1 MQMMKVSELVPHPR
15 NTEFFDDMTGGKWN
29 DFIKSIKTSGVI
41 EPIIVTQDK
50 VVVSGHQRL
59 RACKSLGIKE
69 VAVEM
74 RNYDSEDAVIKDL
87 IETNIRQR
95 GDVGGSD
102 IKLGNR
108 IKELER
114 VYGISHGGDRSKSS
128 NGTFGKPEMTQQELA
143 AQMGIDI
150 NTLKRAKSLASLP
163 IEIQDLVEQGTISP
177 STASRLIAKL
187 TPEEQVRLAEYIS
200 QLPVAEKITEK
211 KAQSY
216 IDIIREKDNQI
227 AGYALKAE
235 QDKQEKERLR
245 TELEEARNAESE
257 TKIIM
262 KEVIPSDYDEMK
274 TERERLLSENK
285 LLQAERDVLS
295 RDYKTKCDEVEK
307 MKNKF
312 SAMREDLARGDIKDE
327 LRQDCIF
334 FCARCDSFLKAV
346 GGYAYIADRIIE
358 LPEMERKSYTNAV
371 RSIMA
376 WAQNILNTMEE
387 MN

>member
-29 DFIKSIKTSGVI
+29 DFIKSVKTSGVI

-74 RNYDSEDAVIKDL
+74 RNYDSDDAVIKDL

-108 IKELER
+108 IRELER
-114 VYGISHGGDRSKSS
+114 IYGISHGGDRSKSS
-128 NGTFGKPEMTQQELA
+128 NGTFDEPEMTQQKLA
-143 AQMGIDI
+143 AQMGIDL
-150 NTLKRAKSLASLP
+150 NTLKRAKKLTDLP
-163 IEIQDLVEQGTISP
+163 QYLQDLVEERRMSA
-177 STASRLIAKL
+177 SVASRLIAKL

-227 AGYALKAE
+227 AGYEMKLKQVE
-235 QDKQEKERLR
+235 QEKKRLR
-245 TELEEARNAESE
+245 SELEEAKNTEQKVQVV
-257 TKIIM
+257 T
-262 KEVIPSDYDEMK
+262 KEVVPDDYEEVK
-274 TERERLLSENK
+274 EERERLRSENK

-295 RDYKTKCDEVEK
+295 RDYKARCDEVEE

-312 SAMREDLARGDIKDE
+312 SAVREDSARENIKDE

-346 GGYAYIADRIIE
+346 GGYAYIADRINE
-358 LPEMERKSYTNAV
+358 LPEIERKSYINAV
-371 RSIMA
+371 KSIMA
-376 WAQNILNTMEE
+376 WAQNILNAMEE

>member
-1 MQMMKVSELVPHPR
+1 MQMMKVGELAPHPR

-114 VYGISHGGDRSKSS
+114 IYGVRNGSAGKVGGSIGTSK
-128 NGTFGKPEMTQQELA
+128 MTDSKLA
-143 AQMGIDI
+143 EQMGIDL
-150 NTLKRAKSLASLP
+150 NTLKRAKALASLP
-163 IEIQDLVEQGTISP
+163 LEILELVDKGTISP
-177 STASRLIAKL
+177 SAASRLIAKL
-187 TPEEQVRLAEYIS
+187 TPEEQEKLAVSLPAVDRLT
-200 QLPVAEKITEK
+200 QKQVQT
-211 KAQSY
+211 Y
-216 IDIIREKDNQI
+216 IDQIQAKDNQI
-227 AGYALKAE
+227 AGYELKAE

-245 TELEEARNAESE
+245 SELKEAKNAEQKVQVV
-257 TKIIM
+257 T
-262 KEVIPSDYDEMK
+262 KEVVPADYEEVK
-274 TERERLLSENK
+274 KERERLRSENK

-295 RDYKTKCDEVEK
+295 RDYKARCDEVTEMKDK
-307 MKNKF
+307 M
-312 SAMREDLARGDIKDE
+312 SAVREDATRENIKDE
-327 LRQDCIF
+327 LQQDCIF

-346 GGYAYIADRIIE
+346 GGYAYLADRLDV
-358 LPEMERKSYTNAV
+358 LPKLERESYKKAV
-371 RSIMA
+371 ESIMA
-376 WAQNILNTMEE
+376 WAQNILSAM
-387 MN
+387 

>member
-1 MQMMKVSELVPHPR
+1 MQMMKVRELVPHPR

-69 VAVEM
+69 IAVEM
-74 RNYDSEDAVIKDL
+74 RNYDSEDAILKDL

-114 VYGISHGGDRSKSS
+114 IYGIKHGGDTSKR
-128 NGTFGKPEMTQQELA
+128 NNVPLAPTQQDLA
-143 AQMGIDI
+143 KKLGISER
-150 NTLKRAKSLASLP
+150 TLRNAKALADLP
-163 IEIQDLVEQGTISP
+163 QEIQDLVEQGTISS

-187 TPEEQVRLAEYIS
+187 TQEEQEKLVAA
-200 QLPVAEKITEK
+200 LPVVDRLTQKQVEK
-211 KAQSY
+211 Y
-216 IDIIREKDNQI
+216 INQIQAKDNQI
-227 AGYALKAE
+227 AGYELKAE

-245 TELEEARNAESE
+245 SELKEAKNAEQKVQVV
-257 TKIIM
+257 T
-262 KEVIPSDYDEMK
+262 KEVVPDDYEEVK
-274 TERERLLSENK
+274 EERERLRSENK

-295 RDYKTKCDEVEK
+295 RDYKARCDEVEK

-312 SAMREDLARGDIKDE
+312 STVREDSARGDIKDE

-371 RSIMA
+371 RSVMA